1 MFNFCEDVYL
11 FSSVH
16 NDAAMTSSTSYL
28 NPNYL
33 VSAQILQRC
42 EWTPGATGH
51 ILTDKITDE
60 PLIGI
65 AVVHV
70 FDFRLQCSP
79 SGSFFNKDYGTL
91 DKAKYQF
98 IGGRPHNANGFNE
111 DFARTHTLLN
121 NIQNLIAKTQHK
133 KDMLP
138 DGQSIRFARSTF
150 EKREIAVPDSPT
162 ASRKTVYLED
172 IESETGP
179 SQSASTEM
187 KKKLEMDEETA
198 NWPIA
203 DEYRED
209 LEPIIA
215 HYKAVPLCIYDEEK
229 QFIEP
234 QNVNNALRNALVE
247 VHFTV
252 NHTYLAKSTPQ
263 SDSFR
268 ANIKQI
274 MILKKGKPTT
284 TIYMSDP
291 RCGPVMTTAHHT
303 PPPPEIP
310 LAKKLHV
317 DEAAKKKG
325 KDKADERPL
334 TPETLGISFH
344 FSK

>member
-1 MFNFCEDVYL
+1 
-11 FSSVH
+11 
-16 NDAAMTSSTSYL
+16 MTSSMSYL
-28 NPNYL
+28 IPCHKRCRVHSTIMIFDLTEHHRNLKQNPNYL

-42 EWTPGATGH
+42 EWTPGAIGH
-51 ILTDKITDE
+51 TLTNKTTDE

-79 SGSFFNKDYGTL
+79 SGSFFNKDYSTL

-98 IGGRPHNANGFNE
+98 IGGRPYNANG
-111 DFARTHTLLN
+111 
-121 NIQNLIAKTQHK
+121 
-133 KDMLP
+133 
-138 DGQSIRFARSTF
+138 IRFAQSTF
-150 EKREIAVPDSPT
+150 EKREIAVPDLPT

-203 DEYRED
+203 DEYCED
-209 LEPIIA
+209 LEPIKA

-229 QFIEP
+229 QF
-234 QNVNNALRNALVE
+234 

-252 NHTYLAKSTPQ
+252 NHTYLAKSMPQ
-263 SDSFR
+263 SESDSFC
-268 ANIKQI
+268 ANIEQI

-284 TIYMSDP
+284 MIYTSDP

-310 LAKKLHV
+310 PAKKLHV

-325 KDKADERPL
+325 KDKADD
-334 TPETLGISFH
+334 T
-344 FSK
+344 